1 MFPERRAERRRRRAR
16 QKSLR
21 ADFSHPGPGGKTRCS
36 GDSLLSFFCQLH
48 CNFVHTGVFIWVF
61 FLFFIQSATLES
73 QTVPNSSAGSIPR
86 PDYKVQLLH
95 TLVPPVNRHGFH
107 GSVLQLLGAA
117 RLPVLPTLLY
127 FLGQVFVVRVQQQK
141 RNHMKLLFFRSIFLR
156 AFSAIILN
164 IRAEKS

>member
-1 MFPERRAERRRRRAR
+1 MEKHAAVEILCCRFSVNYTVTLYILV
-16 QKSLR
+16 SL
-21 ADFSHPGPGGKTRCS
+21 FG
-36 GDSLLSFFCQLH
+36 
-48 CNFVHTGVFIWVF
+48 F
-61 FLFFIQSATLES
+61 FLFFFIQSATLES

-117 RLPVLPTLLY
+117 RLPVPPTLLY